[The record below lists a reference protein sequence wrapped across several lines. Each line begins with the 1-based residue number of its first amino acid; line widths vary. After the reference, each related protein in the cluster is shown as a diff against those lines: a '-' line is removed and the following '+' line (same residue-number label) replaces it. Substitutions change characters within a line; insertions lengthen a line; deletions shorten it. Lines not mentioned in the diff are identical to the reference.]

1 MPVNASPLRLPVA
14 LAVYVGWVLLTLF
27 GMRWAGDGSK
37 KPLLDTVSHGVGWN
51 LAMAVALLAAATLA
65 MRWRDLKFVA
75 PRPVGSLRILWF
87 PSLYLLLFAVL
98 SVVLGLPPAATVG
111 FVLLNTLLVGL
122 SEEWMFRGV
131 LFQALRSR
139 LAMWPSILLM
149 SAMFGAVHVL
159 NVFVTGQLFDAV
171 VQAMAAFLSG
181 VVLVALLVRTGSIWV
196 PIAFPDRPI
205 TLIVP
210 WGAGGGTDAV
220 ARMIASL
227 MEKDL
232 GQPVNVVNRTA
243 ARAWWATRPSP
254 AAPRRLHDRHDHGG
268 NHHDAPPEADRAE
281 PDQLHAD
288 RAGQPRPGRL
298 PGARRLAVQEH
309 GRRAGRHQGR
319 APGQVQGLG
328 HRPGRHL
335 APGAGRLAA
344 RRQGRPGQRALGA
357 QQRRCARPAGPG
369 GRRHRIRAGA
379 RCPKRAR

>member
-196 PIAFPDRPI
+196 PIAYHGLWDFG
-205 TLIVP
+205 TFMTS
-210 WGAGGGTDAV
+210 AGSQT
-220 ARMIASL
+220 
-227 MEKDL
+227 
-232 GQPVNVVNRTA
+232 
-243 ARAWWATRPSP
+243 
-254 AAPRRLHDRHDHGG
+254 HG
-268 NHHDAPPEADRAE
+268 
-281 PDQLHAD
+281 
-288 RAGQPRPGRL
+288 
-298 PGARRLAVQEH
+298 PGADLSQGWTWTLPILLVLPNFIYALFLLRGVRNDTRLTTD
-309 GRRAGRHQGR
+309 
-319 APGQVQGLG
+319 
-328 HRPGRHL
+328 
-335 APGAGRLAA
+335 
-344 RRQGRPGQRALGA
+344 
-357 QQRRCARPAGPG
+357 
-369 GRRHRIRAGA
+369 
-379 RCPKRAR
+379 

>member
-181 VVLVALLVRTGSIWV
+181 VACATTPRPPDHDDRALGRG
-196 PIAFPDRPI
+196 RRHRRR
-205 TLIVP
+205 
-210 WGAGGGTDAV
+210 GAH
-220 ARMIASL
+220 ARAIASL

-232 GQPVNVVNRTA
+232 GQPFNVVNRTGGSGVVGHSA
-243 ARAWWATRPSP
+243 IASGAPTATRS
-254 AAPRRLHDRHDHGG
+254 A
-268 NHHDAPPEADRAE
+268 
-281 PDQLHAD
+281 
-288 RAGQPRPGRL
+288 
-298 PGARRLAVQEH
+298 
-309 GRRAGRHQGR
+309 
-319 APGQVQGLG
+319 
-328 HRPGRHL
+328 
-335 APGAGRLAA
+335 
-344 RRQGRPGQRALGA
+344 
-357 QQRRCARPAGPG
+357 
-369 GRRHRIRAGA
+369 
-379 RCPKRAR
+379 

>member
-171 VQAMAAFLSG
+171 VQAMAAFRAGCLPQPPGHAGRAPGAPAAAPTPPRASS
-181 VVLVALLVRTGSIWV
+181 RH
-196 PIAFPDRPI
+196 PREEPRP
-205 TLIVP
+205 
-210 WGAGGGTDAV
+210 AV
-220 ARMIASL
+220 QR
-227 MEKDL
+227 
-232 GQPVNVVNRTA
+232 GQPHR
-243 ARAWWATRPSP
+243 RLGRGGPLGHRHRGG
-254 AAPRRLHDRHDHGG
+254 RRLHHRHDHGG
-268 NHHDAPPEADRAE
+268 NHHDAPPGPDRAE
-281 PDQLHAD
+281 PHQLHA
-288 RAGQPRPGRL
+288 AGADER
-298 PGARRLAVQEH
+298 
-309 GRRAGRHQGR
+309 
-319 APGQVQGLG
+319 
-328 HRPGRHL
+328 
-335 APGAGRLAA
+335 
-344 RRQGRPGQRALGA
+344 
-357 QQRRCARPAGPG
+357 RPAGVQVNADSPYKNIKALADAIKA
-369 GRRHRIRAGA
+369 RRPASSRPRAPA
-379 RCPKRAR
+379 RAASGTWR